1 MVSRFNR
8 ASEGRLVAAL
18 STVSRR
24 GERQTS
30 NAPHGPP
37 LVTHQPL
44 HSASF
49 GAVWSIYPQCYPMS
63 GCCLAGLGWL
73 PVVPSLA
80 FVVIPL
86 LLAGHW
92 AGGSLNDG
100 LVITAFRLMEQ
111 F

>member
-1 MVSRFNR
+1 MTSRFNR
-8 ASEGRLVAAL
+8 AGEGSGCTRRVAAL
-18 STVSRR
+18 STVSR
-24 GERQTS
+24 GEERQTS

-49 GAVWSIYPQCYPMS
+49 GAVWSIYSQCYPMS

-73 PVVPSLA
+73 PVVPLLA

-86 LLAGHW
+86 VLAGHW
-92 AGGSLNDG
+92 
-100 LVITAFRLMEQ
+100 LVVR
-111 F
+111 